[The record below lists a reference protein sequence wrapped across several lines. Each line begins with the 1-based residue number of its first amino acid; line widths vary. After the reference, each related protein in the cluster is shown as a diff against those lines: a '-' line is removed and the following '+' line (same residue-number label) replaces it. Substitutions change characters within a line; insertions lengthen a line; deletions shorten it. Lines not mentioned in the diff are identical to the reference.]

1 MKKILL
7 TGGEGFVGRNLHDSL
22 ARRDDFTLCSP
33 GQNELDLTDSA
44 QVAACL
50 DAFRP
55 DLIVHSATSNTV
67 GKGYDTDVCEQNLR
81 MFFNL
86 LQHRPPGCTIYTLC
100 SGSSYNRENWIENM
114 GEDYLGQ
121 HIPTDSQGFSKFVI
135 ASHARH
141 LDNVVTL
148 RLFGVF
154 GKHEDYRYKFIS
166 NTIAK
171 RLVGLE
177 VVLFRDALYDYLDV
191 ADFCTI
197 VEQLV
202 DRGIHKGEFNVTP
215 DDSVHLSQLI
225 ATVDRCLDIDTGH
238 TITTPGLGRPYTGD
252 NRRLKAAL
260 GELRFTPI
268 DTSIHNLVRH
278 YAERVDQIDR
288 EALRHDQLLQYAKT
302 LNSQ

>member
-1 MKKILL
+1 MKKIFL
-7 TGGEGFVGRNLHDSL
+7 TGGEGFVGRNLSESL
-22 ARRDDFTLCSP
+22 AQREDFTLCSP
-33 GQNELDLTDSA
+33 QQDELDLTDCA
-44 QVAACL
+44 QLAACL

-67 GKGYDTDVCEQNLR
+67 GKGYDTNVCEQNLR

-86 LQHRPPGCTIYTLC
+86 LRHRPPGCTIYTLC
-100 SGSSYNRENWIENM
+100 SGSSYNRENWTESM
-114 GEDYLGQ
+114 TEDYLGQ

-171 RLVGLE
+171 RLLGLE

-191 ADFCTI
+191 ADFCAI

-202 DRGIHKGEFNVTP
+202 DRGIHSGEFNVTP
-215 DDSVHLSQLI
+215 DDSVRLSQLI
-225 ATVDRCLDIDTGH
+225 ETVDHCLDIDTGH
-238 TITTPGLGRPYTGD
+238 LVTTPGLGRPYTGD

-268 DTSIHNLVRH
+268 DTSIRNLIRH
-278 YAERVDQIDR
+278 YAERVVQIDR
-288 EALRHDQLLQYAKT
+288 EALRQDQLLQYAKT